1 MPNEPYRAFWGHDR
15 AEEKVAFEAFI
26 DFVMARW
33 QAYPDMHVYHY
44 AAYERGRMGTLSTRH
59 ATREAEV
66 DKMLTAELFVDLYKV
81 VRQSMRIGLD
91 SYSIKRLEPLYA
103 LDREAPLKDAGS
115 SIVAYERY
123 IRSVSAGAPD
133 TGILEMIRLYNQDD
147 CRSNAELRDWLER
160 QRKALALQ
168 LGMTDLDRRTP
179 PEEKERP
186 SSLRDERVATP
197 CQAAAR
203 GHPQRIAEQR
213 KRDPELQARWLLA
226 NLLEWHRREEKVDWW
241 AFFDRCT
248 RSDEEL
254 ATWDDE
260 AIGQISWM
268 REVDRPKKS
277 VVHRYRFDPE
287 QSIPAEGGRLAGQ
300 SEDRPLGGHHRPA
313 GRPERHPR
321 PQLGWRRMSDRTRR
335 P

>member
-1 MPNEPYRAFWGHDR
+1 MHVVLGGSGYQQESHRLDDYLAYYRSVKGRFLEAIGGRRSVSIRCRRRRNRCATARSARWQPTCDAWRKAADHLSQVASLRTDQARRLRAGGVETMTALATLQQPLPEVPDIAEVTLAGLHQQARLQYVSRDLPVPAFEFLPVEPNRGLCALPEPNHGDLFFDIEGDPFAELDGLEYLFGVWDPSNAAEPFRAFWGHDR

-123 IRSVSAGAPD
+123 YPLSERRRAG
-133 TGILEMIRLYNQDD
+133 Y
-147 CRSNAELRDWLER
+147 
-160 QRKALALQ
+160 
-168 LGMTDLDRRTP
+168 
-179 PEEKERP
+179 
-186 SSLRDERVATP
+186 
-197 CQAAAR
+197 
-203 GHPQRIAEQR
+203 
-213 KRDPELQARWLLA
+213 
-226 NLLEWHRREEKVDWW
+226 
-241 AFFDRCT
+241 
-248 RSDEEL
+248 
-254 ATWDDE
+254 
-260 AIGQISWM
+260 
-268 REVDRPKKS
+268 
-277 VVHRYRFDPE
+277 
-287 QSIPAEGGRLAGQ
+287 
-300 SEDRPLGGHHRPA
+300 
-313 GRPERHPR
+313 RHPR
-321 PQLGWRRMSDRTRR
+321 DDPPLQPG
-335 P
+335 